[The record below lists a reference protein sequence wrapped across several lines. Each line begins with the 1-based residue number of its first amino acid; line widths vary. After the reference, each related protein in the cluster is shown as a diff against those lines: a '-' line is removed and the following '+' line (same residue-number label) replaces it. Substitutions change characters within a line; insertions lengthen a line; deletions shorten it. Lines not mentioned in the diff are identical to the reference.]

1 MEFYVTHINEQTPFE
16 VGEYNVED
24 YFDLI
29 FVCPFDL
36 DSGIEFSFSLKDDNQ
51 IDEFNQEE
59 VPLFME
65 KARANK
71 LQNKIKNA
79 AKSKIVDFDQIRS
92 EV

>member
-1 MEFYVTHINEQTPFE
+1 
-16 VGEYNVED
+16 
-24 YFDLI
+24 
-29 FVCPFDL
+29 
-36 DSGIEFSFSLKDDNQ
+36 
-51 IDEFNQEE
+51 
-59 VPLFME
+59 ME